1 MCQKG
6 SPERSRGEAL
16 PVMNQI
22 TGETSLEAQLEMAQK
37 RIEELEA
44 LERTHQHVSSVLAR
58 LASLAD
64 HDPSA
69 VVEIE
74 FDGTLSYRNNAARGM
89 FPDLDLLRFNH
100 PILSGVAQMAHRMK
114 RAEMESLTREIQIDD
129 RVYSQKVVL
138 TPDYPQISVYTDD
151 VTEQKALLHAFQIA
165 SSQAELL
172 AGENALLAEIGR
184 IITSSLDIDDV
195 YEGFAQQLRRLIP
208 FDRIAISLV
217 DLETETFVNEY
228 VLGVFAAGRERGSTV
243 LLDGTMVGEAVE
255 RRDAVILQGDL
266 EELSA
271 RYPQMVR
278 SGLNSVIAAPI
289 LFQNEVLGVL
299 HLRSLKDNAYEGHHL
314 DLMRK
319 VVAQIA
325 PAVANSQLY
334 AENAAAA
341 AAAQRLA
348 TQNAALAEIG
358 RVISSSLDIEEVY
371 ALFADQ
377 TLHLIPFDR
386 ISINM
391 IREEI
396 GEFMTAYVIGAPVRG
411 RAVGETTRIS
421 GTFTERVIS
430 NRQAT
435 VFHPG
440 SKEAML
446 GRFPGLMPEYESG
459 IRSFLSVPLIFNDR
473 VIAVLNFRSL
483 SEDTYTHHDVEVAQ
497 LIGAQVAG
505 AIANSQLHA
514 DTVETDRVLQEQA
527 VELTRSNAELE
538 QFAYVASHDLQ
549 EPLRV
554 IAGYVNLLEERYG
567 DRIDEDGRDFIAYT
581 TDAVHRM
588 RNLINDLLDYSRVE
602 SDGNPFEQVDCNR
615 ALENALADLGVSIQ
629 ETDAEVTAEPL
640 PELSGD
646 PVQISQLLENLI
658 ANAIKFRQDDVAP
671 KIHVSCHRSDSDW
684 QLSVSDNGIGIRP
697 RYQDRIFGMFKRA
710 HKRSKYP
717 GTGIGLAMCSK
728 IVERHGGTIWVE
740 SEVGEGS
747 TFHFTIPAA
756 QED

>member
-1 MCQKG
+1 MTIQK
-6 SPERSRGEAL
+6 A
-16 PVMNQI
+16 
-22 TGETSLEAQLEMAQK
+22 GETSMEVQLELARI
-37 RIEELEA
+37 RIEELEE

-74 FDGTLSYRNNAARGM
+74 LDGTVSYRNNAARDM
-89 FPDLDLLRFNH
+89 FPDLDSLGFAHPLLN
-100 PILSGVAQMAHRMK
+100 GVSRMAGRMK
-114 RAEMESLTREIQIDD
+114 RGGLESLTREILVDD
-129 RVYSQKVVL
+129 RVYSQKLVL

-151 VTEQKALLHAFQIA
+151 VTEQKNLLDAFEMA

-172 AGENALLAEIGR
+172 AGENALLAEVGR

-195 YEGFAQQLRRLIP
+195 YEGFSQQVRRLIP

-243 LLDGTMVGEAVE
+243 PLEGTMVGAAIES
-255 RRDAVILQGDL
+255 RDAIILQGNLD
-266 EELSA
+266 ELTQ
-271 RYPQMVR
+271 RFPGMVR
-278 SGLNSVIAAPI
+278 SGLKSVIAAP
-289 LFQNEVLGVL
+289 LMFQNEVLGVL
-299 HLRSLKDNAYEGHHL
+299 NMRSLKDSAYEEHHL

-319 VVAQIA
+319 VVSQIA
-325 PAVANSQLY
+325 PAIANSQLY

-341 AAAQRLA
+341 SAAQRLA
-348 TQNAALAEIG
+348 RQNAALAEIG

-377 TLHLIPFDR
+377 TFHLIPFDR
-386 ISINM
+386 ISINL
-391 IREEI
+391 IREDI
-396 GEFMTAYVIGAPVRG
+396 GEFMTAYVIGTPARG
-411 RAVGETTRIS
+411 RAVGETTRIA
-421 GTFTERVIS
+421 GTFTEQVIR
-430 NRQAT
+430 NRHAT

-446 GRFPGLMPEYESG
+446 GRFPGLGPEYESG
-459 IRSFLSVPLIFNDR
+459 IRSFLSVPLIYNDR

-483 SEDTYTHHDVEVAQ
+483 SEDTYTHQDVEVAQ
-497 LIGAQVAG
+497 FIGAQVAG

-514 DTVETDRVLQEQA
+514 ETVEADRILQEQA
-527 VELTRSNAELE
+527 AELTRSNAELE

-554 IAGYVNLLEERYG
+554 IAGYVHLLEERYG
-567 DRIDEDGRDFIAYT
+567 DRIDQDGREFIAFT

-588 RNLINDLLDYSRVE
+588 RMLINDLLDYSRVE
-602 SDGNPFEQVDCNR
+602 SDGNPFEHVDCNR
-615 ALENALADLGVSIQ
+615 ALSNALADLGVSIQ
-629 ETDAEVTAEPL
+629 ETGAEITSDPL
-640 PELSGD
+640 PEFSGD

-658 ANAIKFRQDDVAP
+658 ANAIKFRQDDESP
-671 KIHVSCHRSDSDW
+671 KIHVSCHRNDTNW

-747 TFHFTIPAA
+747 TFHFTIPAV

>member
-1 MCQKG
+1 MTNQKAV
-6 SPERSRGEAL
+6 E
-16 PVMNQI
+16 I
-22 TGETSLEAQLEMAQK
+22 SLEFQLELARK

-58 LASLAD
+58 LASLVD

-74 FDGTLSYRNNAARGM
+74 FDGALSYRNNAARDM
-89 FPDLDLLRFNH
+89 FPDLDSLGLSH
-100 PILSGVAQMAHRMK
+100 PLLSGVAQLAQRMK
-114 RAEMESLTREIQIDD
+114 RTDLESLTREIQIDD

-151 VTEQKALLHAFQIA
+151 VTEQKTLLHAFEMA

-172 AGENALLAEIGR
+172 ARENALLAEVGR

-195 YEGFAQQLRRLIP
+195 YEGFAQQVKRLIP

-217 DLETETFVNEY
+217 DLETQTFVNEY

-243 LLDGTMVGEAVE
+243 PLEGTMVGQAIES
-255 RRDAVILQGDL
+255 RDAIILQGNLD
-266 EELSA
+266 ELTQ
-271 RYPQMVR
+271 RYPQRVR
-278 SGLNSVIAAPI
+278 SGLRSVIAAPI
-289 LFQNEVLGVL
+289 LFQNEVLGVI
-299 HLRSLKDNAYEGHHL
+299 HLRSLKDNAYEEHHL
-314 DLMRK
+314 DLIRK
-319 VVAQIA
+319 VAAQIA
-325 PAVANSQLY
+325 PAIANSQLY

-341 AAAQRLA
+341 AAAHRLA
-348 TQNAALAEIG
+348 AQNAVLAEIG
-358 RVISSSLDIEEVY
+358 RVVSSSLDIEDVY
-371 ALFADQ
+371 ALFANQ

-391 IREEI
+391 IRHET
-396 GEFMTAYVIGAPVRG
+396 GEFVTAYVIGTPVPS
-411 RAVGETTRIS
+411 RAVGETTRIA
-421 GTFTERVIS
+421 GTFTEHVIQS
-430 NRQAT
+430 RQAT

-446 GRFPGLMPEYESG
+446 GRFPGLVPEYESG

-483 SEDTYTHHDVEVAQ
+483 SEDTYTHHDLEVAQ

-514 DTVETDRVLQEQA
+514 ETVEADRILQEQA
-527 VELTRSNAELE
+527 AELTRSNAELE

-567 DRIDEDGRDFIAYT
+567 DKIDQNGRDFIGFT

-629 ETDAEVTAEPL
+629 ESEAEITSESL
-640 PELSGD
+640 PEFSGD

-658 ANAIKFRQDDVAP
+658 GNAIKFRQDDVAP
-671 KIHVSCHRSDSDW
+671 RIHVSCSRSDSNW
-684 QLSVSDNGIGIRP
+684 QLSVSDNGIGIRS

-710 HKRSKYP
+710 HKRSKYS
-717 GTGIGLAMCSK
+717 GTGIGLAVCSK
-728 IVERHGGTIWVE
+728 IVERHGGQIWVE

-747 TFHFTIPAA
+747 TFHFTVPVAE
-756 QED
+756 ED

>member
-1 MCQKG
+1 MTIQK
-6 SPERSRGEAL
+6 A
-16 PVMNQI
+16 
-22 TGETSLEAQLEMAQK
+22 GETSMEVQLELARI
-37 RIEELEA
+37 RIEELEE

-74 FDGTLSYRNNAARGM
+74 LDGTVSYRNNAARDM
-89 FPDLDLLRFNH
+89 FPDLDSLGFAHPLLN
-100 PILSGVAQMAHRMK
+100 GVSRMAGRMK
-114 RAEMESLTREIQIDD
+114 RGGLESLTREILVDD
-129 RVYSQKVVL
+129 RVYSQKLVL

-151 VTEQKALLHAFQIA
+151 VTEQKNLLDAFEMA

-172 AGENALLAEIGR
+172 AGENALLAEVGR

-195 YEGFAQQLRRLIP
+195 YEGFAQQVRRLIP

-243 LLDGTMVGEAVE
+243 PLEGTMVGAAIES
-255 RRDAVILQGDL
+255 RDAIILQGNLD
-266 EELSA
+266 ELTQ
-271 RYPQMVR
+271 RFPGMVR
-278 SGLNSVIAAPI
+278 SGLKSVIAAP
-289 LFQNEVLGVL
+289 LMFQNEVLGVL
-299 HLRSLKDNAYEGHHL
+299 NMRSLKDSAYEEHHL

-319 VVAQIA
+319 VVSQIA
-325 PAVANSQLY
+325 PAIANSQLY

-341 AAAQRLA
+341 SAAQRLA
-348 TQNAALAEIG
+348 RQNAALAEIG

-377 TLHLIPFDR
+377 TFHLIPFDR
-386 ISINM
+386 ISINL
-391 IREEI
+391 IREDI
-396 GEFMTAYVIGAPVRG
+396 GEFMTAYVIGTPARG
-411 RAVGETTRIS
+411 RAVGETTRIA
-421 GTFTERVIS
+421 GTFTEQVIR
-430 NRQAT
+430 NRHAT

-446 GRFPGLMPEYESG
+446 GRFPGLGPEYESG

-473 VIAVLNFRSL
+473 VMAVLSFRSL
-483 SEDTYTHHDVEVAQ
+483 SEDTYTHQDVELAQ
-497 LIGAQVAG
+497 FIGAQVAG

-514 DTVETDRVLQEQA
+514 ETVEADRILQEQA
-527 VELTRSNAELE
+527 AELTRSNAELE

-554 IAGYVNLLEERYG
+554 ITGYVNLLEERYG
-567 DRIDEDGRDFIAYT
+567 DRIDQDGREFIAFT

-602 SDGNPFEQVDCNR
+602 SDGNPFEHVDCNR
-615 ALENALADLGVSIQ
+615 ALSNALADLGVSIQ
-629 ETDAEVTAEPL
+629 ETGAEITSDSL
-640 PELSGD
+640 PEFSGD
-646 PVQISQLLENLI
+646 PIQISQLLENLI
-658 ANAIKFRQDDVAP
+658 ANAIKFRQDDESP
-671 KIHVSCHRSDSDW
+671 KIHVSCHQKDTNW

-747 TFHFTIPAA
+747 TFHFTIPAV

>member
-1 MCQKG
+1 MTTQK
-6 SPERSRGEAL
+6 
-16 PVMNQI
+16 
-22 TGETSLEAQLEMAQK
+22 TGKTSMEVQLELAHR

-74 FDGTLSYRNNAARGM
+74 SNGTVSYRNNAARDM
-89 FPDLDLLRFNH
+89 FPDLDSLGFGHPLLN
-100 PILSGVAQMAHRMK
+100 GVSRMVERMK
-114 RAEMESLTREIQIDD
+114 RRGLESLTREIQVDQ

-151 VTEQKALLHAFQIA
+151 VTEQKNLLYAFEMA

-172 AGENALLAEIGR
+172 AGENALLAEVGR
-184 IITSSLDIDDV
+184 IITLSLDIGDV
-195 YEGFAQQLRRLIP
+195 YEGFAQQVRRLIP
-208 FDRIAISLV
+208 FDRIAIGLV
-217 DLETETFVNEY
+217 DLETETFMNEY

-243 LLDGTMVGEAVE
+243 PLEGTMVGAAIES
-255 RRDAVILQGDL
+255 RDAIILQGNLD
-266 EELSA
+266 ELTHQF
-271 RYPQMVR
+271 PGMVR
-278 SGLNSVIAAPI
+278 SGLKSVIAAPI
-289 LFQNEVLGVL
+289 MFQNEVIGVL
-299 HLRSLKDNAYEGHHL
+299 NMRSLKDNAYEEHHL

-319 VVAQIA
+319 VVSQIA
-325 PAVANSQLY
+325 PAIANSQLY
-334 AENAAAA
+334 AQNAAAA
-341 AAAQRLA
+341 SAAQRLA
-348 TQNAALAEIG
+348 GQNAALAEIG

-377 TLHLIPFDR
+377 TFHLIPFDR
-386 ISINM
+386 ISINI

-396 GEFMTAYVIGAPVRG
+396 GEFQTAYVIGTPVRG
-411 RAVGETTRIS
+411 RAVGETTRIA
-421 GTFTERVIS
+421 GTFTEQVIR
-430 NRQAT
+430 NRHAT

-446 GRFPGLMPEYESG
+446 GRFPGLGPEYESG

-473 VIAVLNFRSL
+473 TMAVLNFRSL
-483 SEDTYTHHDVEVAQ
+483 SEDTYTHQDVEVAQ

-514 DTVETDRVLQEQA
+514 ETVEADRILQEQA
-527 VELTRSNAELE
+527 AELTRSNAELE

-567 DRIDEDGRDFIAYT
+567 DRIDQEGREFIAFT

-588 RNLINDLLDYSRVE
+588 RMLINDLLDYSRVE
-602 SDGNPFEQVDCNR
+602 SDGNPFEHVDCNR
-615 ALENALADLGVSIQ
+615 ALLNALADLGVSIQ
-629 ETDAEVTAEPL
+629 ETGAEITSDPL
-640 PELSGD
+640 PEFSGD

-658 ANAIKFRQDDVAP
+658 ANAIKFRQDDESP
-671 KIHVSCHRSDSDW
+671 KIHVSCHRNDTNW

-747 TFHFTIPAA
+747 TFHFTIPPV

>member
-1 MCQKG
+1 MTTQK
-6 SPERSRGEAL
+6 
-16 PVMNQI
+16 
-22 TGETSLEAQLEMAQK
+22 TGETSMEVQLELARR
-37 RIEELEA
+37 RIEELEE
-44 LERTHQHVSSVLAR
+44 LVRTHQHVSSVLAR

-74 FDGTLSYRNNAARGM
+74 LDGTVTYRNNAARDM
-89 FPDLDLLRFNH
+89 FPDLDSLGFGH
-100 PILSGVAQMAHRMK
+100 PLLSGVSRMAGRMK
-114 RAEMESLTREIQIDD
+114 RGGLESLTREILVDD
-129 RVYSQKVVL
+129 RVYSQKLVL

-151 VTEQKALLHAFQIA
+151 VTEQKNLLDAFEMA

-172 AGENALLAEIGR
+172 AGENALLAEVGR

-195 YEGFAQQLRRLIP
+195 YEGFAQQVRRLIP

-243 LLDGTMVGEAVE
+243 PLEGTMVGAAVE
-255 RRDAVILQGDL
+255 SRDAIILQGKLD
-266 EELSA
+266 ELIQ
-271 RYPQMVR
+271 RFPGMVR
-278 SGLNSVIAAPI
+278 SGLRSVIAAPI
-289 LFQNEVLGVL
+289 MFQNEVLGVL
-299 HLRSLKDNAYEGHHL
+299 NMRSLKDNAYEEHHL

-319 VVAQIA
+319 VVSQIA
-325 PAVANSQLY
+325 PAIANSQLY
-334 AENAAAA
+334 AENAAVAS
-341 AAAQRLA
+341 AAQRLA
-348 TQNAALAEIG
+348 RQNAALAEIG

-377 TLHLIPFDR
+377 TFHLIPFDR
-386 ISINM
+386 ISINL
-391 IREEI
+391 IREDI
-396 GEFMTAYVIGAPVRG
+396 GEFMTAYVIGTPARG
-411 RAVGETTRIS
+411 RAVGETTRIA
-421 GTFTERVIS
+421 GTFTEQVIR
-430 NRQAT
+430 NRHAT

-446 GRFPGLMPEYESG
+446 GRFPGLGPEYESG

-473 VIAVLNFRSL
+473 VMAVLSFRSL
-483 SEDTYTHHDVEVAQ
+483 SEDTYTHQDVEVAQ
-497 LIGAQVAG
+497 FIGAQVAG

-514 DTVETDRVLQEQA
+514 ETVEADRILQEQA
-527 VELTRSNAELE
+527 AELTRSNAELE

-554 IAGYVNLLEERYG
+554 IAGYVHLLEERYG
-567 DRIDEDGRDFIAYT
+567 DRIDQDGREFIAFT

-588 RNLINDLLDYSRVE
+588 RMLINDLLDYSRVE
-602 SDGNPFEQVDCNR
+602 SDGNPFEHVDCNR
-615 ALENALADLGVSIQ
+615 ALSNALADLGVSIQ
-629 ETDAEVTAEPL
+629 ETGAEITSDPL
-640 PELSGD
+640 PEFSGD

-658 ANAIKFRQDDVAP
+658 ANAIKFRQDDESP
-671 KIHVSCHRSDSDW
+671 KIHVSCHRNDTNW

-740 SEVGEGS
+740 SEVDEGS
-747 TFHFTIPAA
+747 TFHFTIPPV

>member
-1 MCQKG
+1 
-6 SPERSRGEAL
+6 
-16 PVMNQI
+16 MNQMA
-22 TGETSLEAQLEMAQK
+22 GETSLEEQLELAQ
-37 RIEELEA
+37 RRVEELEA
-44 LERTHQHVSSVLAR
+44 LEQTHQHVSSVLAR

-74 FDGTLSYRNNAARGM
+74 FDGTVSYRNNAARDM
-89 FPDLDLLRFNH
+89 FPDLDLLGFDH
-100 PILSGVAQMAHRMK
+100 PLLNGVKQMAQRMK
-114 RAEMESLTREIQIDD
+114 RGGLESLTREVDIDD

-151 VTEQKALLHAFQIA
+151 VTDQKELLQAFEMA

-172 AGENALLAEIGR
+172 AGENALLAEVGR

-217 DLETETFVNEY
+217 DMETQTFVNEY
-228 VLGVFAAGRERGSTV
+228 VFGVFAAGRERGSTV
-243 LLDGTMVGEAVE
+243 PLEGTMVGAAIDSG
-255 RRDAVILQGDL
+255 DAVILQGNLD
-266 EELSA
+266 ELTA
-271 RYPQMVR
+271 QFPRRVR
-278 SGLNSVIAAPI
+278 SGLKSVIAAPI
-289 LFQNEVLGVL
+289 MFQNEVLGVL
-299 HLRSLKDNAYEGHHL
+299 NMRSLKDNAYEEHHL

-325 PAVANSQLY
+325 PAIANSQLY
-334 AENAAAA
+334 AENTAAA

-348 TQNAALAEIG
+348 RQNAALAEIG
-358 RVISSSLDIEEVY
+358 RVISSSLDIEDVY

-386 ISINM
+386 ISINL
-391 IREEI
+391 IREDLR
-396 GEFMTAYVIGAPVRG
+396 EFMTAYVIGVPVRG
-411 RAVGETTRIS
+411 RAVGETTRIA
-421 GTFTERVIS
+421 GTFTAEVIR
-430 NRQAT
+430 NRHAT

-440 SKEAML
+440 SREAML
-446 GRFPGLMPEYESG
+446 GRFPGLGPEYESG
-459 IRSFLSVPLIFNDR
+459 IRSFLSVPLVFNDR

-514 DTVETDRVLQEQA
+514 DTVEADRVLQEQA
-527 VELTRSNAELE
+527 AELTRSNAELE

-554 IAGYVNLLEERYG
+554 ISGYVNLLEERYG
-567 DRIDEDGRDFIAYT
+567 DRIDQDGREFIGYT
-581 TDAVHRM
+581 VDAVHRM

-602 SDGNPFEQVDCNR
+602 SDGNPFETVDCNK
-615 ALENALADLGVSIQ
+615 ALANALADLGVSID
-629 ETDAEVTAEPL
+629 ETSAEVTYDAL
-640 PELSGD
+640 PEFDGD
-646 PVQISQLLENLI
+646 PVQIAQLLENLI

-671 KIHVSCHRSDSDW
+671 KIHVSCHRSDDDW
-684 QLSVSDNGIGIRP
+684 QLSVADNGIGIRP

-728 IVERHGGTIWVE
+728 IVERHGGRIWVE

-747 TFHFTIPAA
+747 IFHFTIPA
-756 QED
+756 QEG

>member
-1 MCQKG
+1 M
-6 SPERSRGEAL
+6 L
-16 PVMNQI
+16 NQM
-22 TGETSLEAQLEMAQK
+22 TDETSLEDQLELAQR

-74 FDGTLSYRNNAARGM
+74 LDGTVSYRNNAARDM
-89 FPDLDLLRFNH
+89 FPDLDSLGFAHPLLN
-100 PILSGVAQMAHRMK
+100 GVSQMTERMK
-114 RAEMESLTREIQIDD
+114 RGGLESLTREILVDY

-151 VTEQKALLHAFQIA
+151 VTEQKNLLDAFEMA
-165 SSQAELL
+165 SSHAELL
-172 AGENALLAEIGR
+172 AGENALLAEVGR

-195 YEGFAQQLRRLIP
+195 YEGFAQQVRRLIP

-243 LLDGTMVGEAVE
+243 PLEGTMVGAAVE
-255 RRDAVILQGDL
+255 SRDAIILQGNL
-266 EELSA
+266 NELTQ
-271 RYPQMVR
+271 RFPRMVR
-278 SGLNSVIAAPI
+278 SGLKSVIAAPI
-289 LFQNEVLGVL
+289 MFQNEVLGVL
-299 HLRSLKDNAYEGHHL
+299 NMRSLKDNAYEEHHL

-325 PAVANSQLY
+325 PAIANSKLY
-334 AENAAAA
+334 AENTAAAA
-341 AAAQRLA
+341 AAHRLA
-348 TQNAALAEIG
+348 RQNAALAEIG
-358 RVISSSLDIEEVY
+358 RVISSSLDIEDVY

-391 IREEI
+391 IREDI
-396 GEFMTAYVIGAPVRG
+396 GEFMTAYVIGTPVRG
-411 RAVGETTRIS
+411 RAVGETTRIV
-421 GTFTERVIS
+421 GTFTEQVIK

-440 SKEAML
+440 SREAML
-446 GRFPGLMPEYESG
+446 GRFPGLGPEYESG

-483 SEDTYTHHDVEVAQ
+483 SEDTYTHQDVEVGQ

-505 AIANSQLHA
+505 AIANSQLHTE
-514 DTVETDRVLQEQA
+514 TVEADRILQEQA
-527 VELTRSNAELE
+527 IELTRSNAELE

-567 DRIDEDGRDFIAYT
+567 DRIDEDGLEFIAYT

-602 SDGNPFEQVDCNR
+602 SDGNPFEEVDCNR
-615 ALENALADLGVSIQ
+615 ALANALADLGVSIE
-629 ETDAEVTAEPL
+629 ETDAKVTYDPL
-640 PELSGD
+640 PEFSGD

-658 ANAIKFRQDDVAP
+658 ANAIKFRQDDVSP
-671 KIHVSCHRSDSDW
+671 RIHVSCHRSESDW
-684 QLSVSDNGIGIRP
+684 RMSVSDNGIGIRP

-717 GTGIGLAMCSK
+717 GTGIGLTMCSK

-747 TFHFTIPAA
+747 TFYFTIPTA
-756 QED
+756 QEE

>member
-1 MCQKG
+1 MPRQ
-6 SPERSRGEAL
+6 
-16 PVMNQI
+16 M
-22 TGETSLEAQLEMAQK
+22 TGETSLEGQLELAQR
-37 RIEELEA
+37 RIVELEA

-74 FDGTLSYRNNAARGM
+74 VDGTVSYRNNAARDM
-89 FPDLDLLRFNH
+89 FPDLDSLGFVH
-100 PILSGVAQMAHRMK
+100 PLLSGVSQMAQRMK
-114 RAEMESLTREIQIDD
+114 RGGLESLTREIQVDD

-151 VTEQKALLHAFQIA
+151 VTEQKELLQAFEVA

-172 AGENALLAEIGR
+172 AGENALLAEVGR
-184 IITSSLDIDDV
+184 IITSSLDINDV
-195 YEGFAQQLRRLIP
+195 YEGFAQQVRELIP

-217 DLETETFVNEY
+217 DLETQTFVNEY
-228 VLGVFAAGRERGSTV
+228 VLGVFAAGRERGSRV
-243 LLDGTMVGEAVE
+243 PLEGTMVGEAIGS
-255 RRDAVILQGDL
+255 RDAIILQGNLD
-266 EELSA
+266 ELTQ
-271 RYPQMVR
+271 RYPRRVR
-278 SGLNSVIAAPI
+278 SGLRSVIAAPI
-289 LFQNEVLGVL
+289 MFQNEVLGVL
-299 HLRSLKDNAYEGHHL
+299 NLRSLKGNAYEGHHL

-325 PAVANSQLY
+325 PAIANSQLY
-334 AENAAAA
+334 AENNAAAS
-341 AAAQRLA
+341 AAQRLA
-348 TQNAALAEIG
+348 WQNAGLAEIG
-358 RVISSSLDIEEVY
+358 RVISSSLDIEDVY

-377 TLHLIPFDR
+377 TLHLIPYDR

-391 IREEI
+391 IREET
-396 GEFMTAYVIGAPVRG
+396 GEFITAYVIGEAVRG
-411 RAVGETTRIS
+411 RAVGETTRIA
-421 GTFTERVIS
+421 GTFTEQVIR

-446 GRFPGLMPEYESG
+446 GRFPGLGPEYESG

-483 SEDTYTHHDVEVAQ
+483 SEDTYTHQDLEVAQ

-514 DTVETDRVLQEQA
+514 ETVEADRVLQAQA

-567 DRIDEDGRDFIAYT
+567 DRIDEDGRDFIAFT
-581 TDAVHRM
+581 IDAVHRM
-588 RNLINDLLDYSRVE
+588 RSLINDLLDYSRVE

-615 ALENALADLGVSIQ
+615 ALGNALADLGVSIQ
-629 ETDAEVTAEPL
+629 ETDAEITSEPL
-640 PELSGD
+640 PEFSGD
-646 PVQISQLLENLI
+646 PVQISQLLENLV

-671 KIHVSCHRSDSDW
+671 KIHVSCHRNDSNW
-684 QLSVSDNGIGIRP
+684 QLSVADNGIGIRP

-740 SEVGEGS
+740 SEIGEGS
-747 TFHFTIPAA
+747 IFHFTIPA
-756 QED
+756 QEDEL

>member
-1 MCQKG
+1 MTIQ
-6 SPERSRGEAL
+6 RA
-16 PVMNQI
+16 
-22 TGETSLEAQLEMAQK
+22 GETSVEFRLELAHR

-74 FDGTLSYRNNAARGM
+74 LDGTVSYRNNAARDM
-89 FPDLDLLRFNH
+89 FPDLDSLGFAHPLLK
-100 PILSGVAQMAHRMK
+100 GVSQMAERMK
-114 RAEMESLTREIQIDD
+114 RGGLESLTREILVDR

-151 VTEQKALLHAFQIA
+151 VTEQKNLLDAFEMA

-172 AGENALLAEIGR
+172 ASENALLAEVGR

-195 YEGFAQQLRRLIP
+195 YEGFAQQVRRLIP

-243 LLDGTMVGEAVE
+243 PLEGTMVGAAVE
-255 RRDAVILQGDL
+255 SRDAIILQGNL
-266 EELSA
+266 EELTQ
-271 RYPQMVR
+271 RFPGMVR
-278 SGLNSVIAAPI
+278 SGLKSVIAAPVM
-289 LFQNEVLGVL
+289 FQNEVLGVL
-299 HLRSLKDNAYEGHHL
+299 NMRSLKDNAYEEHHL

-319 VVAQIA
+319 VVSQIA
-325 PAVANSQLY
+325 PAIANSQLY

-341 AAAQRLA
+341 SAAQRLA
-348 TQNAALAEIG
+348 RQNAALAEIG

-377 TLHLIPFDR
+377 TFHLIPFDR
-386 ISINM
+386 ISINL
-391 IREEI
+391 IREDI
-396 GEFMTAYVIGAPVRG
+396 GEFMTAYVIGTPARG
-411 RAVGETTRIS
+411 RAVGETTRIA
-421 GTFTERVIS
+421 GTFTEQVIR
-430 NRQAT
+430 NRHAT

-446 GRFPGLMPEYESG
+446 GRFPGLGPEYESG

-473 VIAVLNFRSL
+473 VMAVLSFRSL
-483 SEDTYTHHDVEVAQ
+483 SEDTYTHQDVEVAQ
-497 LIGAQVAG
+497 FIGAQVAG

-514 DTVETDRVLQEQA
+514 ETVEADRILQEQA
-527 VELTRSNAELE
+527 AELTRSNAELE

-554 IAGYVNLLEERYG
+554 IAGYVHLLEERYG
-567 DRIDEDGRDFIAYT
+567 DRIDQDGREFIAFT

-588 RNLINDLLDYSRVE
+588 RMLINDLLDYSRVE
-602 SDGNPFEQVDCNR
+602 SDGNPFEHVDCNR
-615 ALENALADLGVSIQ
+615 ALSNALADLGVSIQ
-629 ETDAEVTAEPL
+629 ETEAEITSDPL

-646 PVQISQLLENLI
+646 PVQISLLLENLI
-658 ANAIKFRQDDVAP
+658 ANAIKFRQDDESP
-671 KIHVSCHRSDSDW
+671 KVHVSCHRNDTNW

-747 TFHFTIPAA
+747 TFHFTIPAV

>member
-1 MCQKG
+1 MPRQ
-6 SPERSRGEAL
+6 
-16 PVMNQI
+16 M
-22 TGETSLEAQLEMAQK
+22 TGETSLEGQLELAQR
-37 RIEELEA
+37 RIVELEA

-74 FDGTLSYRNNAARGM
+74 VDGTVSYRNNAARDM
-89 FPDLDLLRFNH
+89 FPDLDSLGFVH
-100 PILSGVAQMAHRMK
+100 PLLSGVSQMAQRMK
-114 RAEMESLTREIQIDD
+114 RGGLESLTREIQVDD

-151 VTEQKALLHAFQIA
+151 VTEQKELLQAFEVA

-172 AGENALLAEIGR
+172 AGENALLAEVGR
-184 IITSSLDIDDV
+184 IITSSLDINDV
-195 YEGFAQQLRRLIP
+195 YEGFAQQVRELIP

-217 DLETETFVNEY
+217 DLETQTFVNEY
-228 VLGVFAAGRERGSTV
+228 VLGVFAAGRERGSRV
-243 LLDGTMVGEAVE
+243 PLEGTMVGEAIGS
-255 RRDAVILQGDL
+255 RDAIILQGNLD
-266 EELSA
+266 ELTQ
-271 RYPQMVR
+271 RYPRRVR
-278 SGLNSVIAAPI
+278 SGLRSVIAAPI
-289 LFQNEVLGVL
+289 MFQNEVLGVL
-299 HLRSLKDNAYEGHHL
+299 NLRSLKGNAYEEHHL

-325 PAVANSQLY
+325 PAIANSQLY
-334 AENAAAA
+334 AENNAAAS
-341 AAAQRLA
+341 AAQRLA
-348 TQNAALAEIG
+348 WQNAGLAEIG
-358 RVISSSLDIEEVY
+358 RVISSSLDIEDVY

-377 TLHLIPFDR
+377 TLHLIPYDR

-391 IREEI
+391 IREET
-396 GEFMTAYVIGAPVRG
+396 GEFITAYVIGEAVRG
-411 RAVGETTRIS
+411 RAVGETTRIA
-421 GTFTERVIS
+421 GTFTEQVIR

-446 GRFPGLMPEYESG
+446 GRFPGLGPEYESG

-483 SEDTYTHHDVEVAQ
+483 SEDTYTHQDLEVAQ

-514 DTVETDRVLQEQA
+514 ETVEADRVLQEQA

-567 DRIDEDGRDFIAYT
+567 DRIDEDGRDFIAFT

-588 RNLINDLLDYSRVE
+588 RSLINDLLDYSRVE

-615 ALENALADLGVSIQ
+615 ALGNALADLGVSIQ
-629 ETDAEVTAEPL
+629 ETDAEITSEPL
-640 PELSGD
+640 PEFSGD
-646 PVQISQLLENLI
+646 PVQISQLLENLV

-671 KIHVSCHRSDSDW
+671 KIHVSCHRNDSNW
-684 QLSVSDNGIGIRP
+684 QLSVADNGIGIRP

-740 SEVGEGS
+740 SEIGEGS
-747 TFHFTIPAA
+747 IFHFTIPA
-756 QED
+756 QEDEL

>member
-1 MCQKG
+1 MTIQK
-6 SPERSRGEAL
+6 A
-16 PVMNQI
+16 
-22 TGETSLEAQLEMAQK
+22 GETSMEVQLELARI
-37 RIEELEA
+37 RIEELEE

-74 FDGTLSYRNNAARGM
+74 LDGTVSYRNNAARDM
-89 FPDLDLLRFNH
+89 FPDLDSLGFAHPLLN
-100 PILSGVAQMAHRMK
+100 GVSRMAGRMK
-114 RAEMESLTREIQIDD
+114 RGGLESLTREILVDD
-129 RVYSQKVVL
+129 RVYSQKLVL

-151 VTEQKALLHAFQIA
+151 VTEQKNLLDAFEMA

-172 AGENALLAEIGR
+172 AGENALLAEVGR

-195 YEGFAQQLRRLIP
+195 YEGFAQQVRRLIP

-243 LLDGTMVGEAVE
+243 PLEGTMVGAAIES
-255 RRDAVILQGDL
+255 RDAIILQGNLD
-266 EELSA
+266 ELTQ
-271 RYPQMVR
+271 RFPGMVR
-278 SGLNSVIAAPI
+278 SGLKSVIAAP
-289 LFQNEVLGVL
+289 LMFQNEVLGVL
-299 HLRSLKDNAYEGHHL
+299 NMRSLKDSAYEEHHL

-319 VVAQIA
+319 VVSQIA
-325 PAVANSQLY
+325 PAIANSQLY

-341 AAAQRLA
+341 SAAQRLA
-348 TQNAALAEIG
+348 RQNAALAEIG

-377 TLHLIPFDR
+377 TFHLIPFDR
-386 ISINM
+386 ISINL
-391 IREEI
+391 IREDI
-396 GEFMTAYVIGAPVRG
+396 GEFMTAYVIGTPARG
-411 RAVGETTRIS
+411 RAVGETTRIA
-421 GTFTERVIS
+421 GTFTEQVIR
-430 NRQAT
+430 NRHAT

-446 GRFPGLMPEYESG
+446 GRFPGLGPEYESG
-459 IRSFLSVPLIFNDR
+459 IRSFLSVPLIFNDH
-473 VIAVLNFRSL
+473 VMAVLSFRSL
-483 SEDTYTHHDVEVAQ
+483 SEDTYTHQDVELAQ
-497 LIGAQVAG
+497 FIGAQVAG

-514 DTVETDRVLQEQA
+514 ETVEADRILQEQA
-527 VELTRSNAELE
+527 AELTRSNAELE

-554 IAGYVNLLEERYG
+554 IAGYVHLLEERYG
-567 DRIDEDGRDFIAYT
+567 DRIDQDGREFIAFT

-588 RNLINDLLDYSRVE
+588 RMLINDLLDYSRVE
-602 SDGNPFEQVDCNR
+602 SDGNPFEHVDCNR
-615 ALENALADLGVSIQ
+615 ALSNALADLGVSIQ
-629 ETDAEVTAEPL
+629 ETGAEITSDPL
-640 PELSGD
+640 PEFSGD

-658 ANAIKFRQDDVAP
+658 ANAIKFRQDDESP
-671 KIHVSCHRSDSDW
+671 KIHVSCHRNDTNW

-740 SEVGEGS
+740 SEVDEGS
-747 TFHFTIPAA
+747 TFHFTIPPV

>member
-1 MCQKG
+1 M
-6 SPERSRGEAL
+6 E
-16 PVMNQI
+16 V
-22 TGETSLEAQLEMAQK
+22 QLELAHR

-74 FDGTLSYRNNAARGM
+74 LDGTVSYRNNAARDM
-89 FPDLDLLRFNH
+89 FPDLDSLGFAHPLLN
-100 PILSGVAQMAHRMK
+100 GVSQMTERMK
-114 RAEMESLTREIQIDD
+114 RGGLESLTREILVDY

-151 VTEQKALLHAFQIA
+151 VTEQKNLLDAFEMA
-165 SSQAELL
+165 SSHAELL
-172 AGENALLAEIGR
+172 AGENALLAEVGR

-195 YEGFAQQLRRLIP
+195 YEGFAQQVRRLIP

-243 LLDGTMVGEAVE
+243 PLEGTMVGAAVE
-255 RRDAVILQGDL
+255 SRDAIILQGNL
-266 EELSA
+266 EELTQ
-271 RYPQMVR
+271 RFPGMVR
-278 SGLNSVIAAPI
+278 SGLKSVIAAPI
-289 LFQNEVLGVL
+289 MFQNEVLGVL
-299 HLRSLKDNAYEGHHL
+299 NMRSLKDNAYEEHHL

-319 VVAQIA
+319 VVSQIA
-325 PAVANSQLY
+325 PAIANSQLY

-341 AAAQRLA
+341 SAAQRLA
-348 TQNAALAEIG
+348 RQNAALAEIG

-377 TLHLIPFDR
+377 TFHLIPFDR
-386 ISINM
+386 ISINL
-391 IREEI
+391 IREDI
-396 GEFMTAYVIGAPVRG
+396 GEFMTAYVIGTPARG
-411 RAVGETTRIS
+411 RAVGETTRIA
-421 GTFTERVIS
+421 GTFTEQVIR
-430 NRQAT
+430 NRHAT

-446 GRFPGLMPEYESG
+446 GRFPGLGPEYESG

-473 VIAVLNFRSL
+473 VMAVLSFRSL
-483 SEDTYTHHDVEVAQ
+483 SEDTYTHQDVEVAQ
-497 LIGAQVAG
+497 FIGAQVAG

-514 DTVETDRVLQEQA
+514 ETVEADRILQEQA
-527 VELTRSNAELE
+527 AELTRSNAELE

-554 IAGYVNLLEERYG
+554 IAGYVHLLEERYG
-567 DRIDEDGRDFIAYT
+567 DRIDQDGREFIAFT

-588 RNLINDLLDYSRVE
+588 RMLINDLLDYSRVE
-602 SDGNPFEQVDCNR
+602 SDGNPFEHVDCNR
-615 ALENALADLGVSIQ
+615 ALSNALADLGVSIQ
-629 ETDAEVTAEPL
+629 ETEAEITSDPL

-646 PVQISQLLENLI
+646 PVQISLLLENLI
-658 ANAIKFRQDDVAP
+658 ANAIKFRQDDESP
-671 KIHVSCHRSDSDW
+671 KVHVSCHRNDTNW

-747 TFHFTIPAA
+747 TFHFTIPAV

>member
-1 MCQKG
+1 MTTQK
-6 SPERSRGEAL
+6 
-16 PVMNQI
+16 
-22 TGETSLEAQLEMAQK
+22 TGETSMEVQLELARR
-37 RIEELEA
+37 RIEELEE
-44 LERTHQHVSSVLAR
+44 LVRTHQHVSSVLAR

-74 FDGTLSYRNNAARGM
+74 LDGTVTYRNNAARDM
-89 FPDLDLLRFNH
+89 FPDLDSLGFGH
-100 PILSGVAQMAHRMK
+100 PLLSGVSRMAGRMK
-114 RAEMESLTREIQIDD
+114 RGGLESLTREILVDD
-129 RVYSQKVVL
+129 RVYSQKLVL

-151 VTEQKALLHAFQIA
+151 VTEQKNLLDAFEMA

-172 AGENALLAEIGR
+172 AGENALLAEVGR

-195 YEGFAQQLRRLIP
+195 YEGFAQQVRRLIP

-243 LLDGTMVGEAVE
+243 PLEGTMVGAAIES
-255 RRDAVILQGDL
+255 RDAIILQGNLD
-266 EELSA
+266 ELIQ
-271 RYPQMVR
+271 RFPGMVR
-278 SGLNSVIAAPI
+278 SGLRSVIAAPI
-289 LFQNEVLGVL
+289 MFQNEVLGVL
-299 HLRSLKDNAYEGHHL
+299 NMRSLKDNAYEEHHL

-319 VVAQIA
+319 VVSQIA
-325 PAVANSQLY
+325 PAIANSQLY

-341 AAAQRLA
+341 SAAQRLA
-348 TQNAALAEIG
+348 RQNAALAEIG

-377 TLHLIPFDR
+377 TFHLIPFDR
-386 ISINM
+386 ISINL
-391 IREEI
+391 IREDI
-396 GEFMTAYVIGAPVRG
+396 GEFMTAYVIGTPARG
-411 RAVGETTRIS
+411 RAVGETTRIA
-421 GTFTERVIS
+421 GTFTEQVIR
-430 NRQAT
+430 NRHAT

-446 GRFPGLMPEYESG
+446 GRFPGLGPEYESG

-473 VIAVLNFRSL
+473 VMAVLSFRSL
-483 SEDTYTHHDVEVAQ
+483 SEDTYTHQDVEVAQ
-497 LIGAQVAG
+497 FIGAQVAG

-514 DTVETDRVLQEQA
+514 ETVEADRILQEQA
-527 VELTRSNAELE
+527 AELTRSNAELE

-554 IAGYVNLLEERYG
+554 IAGYVHLLEERYG
-567 DRIDEDGRDFIAYT
+567 DRIDQEGREFIAFT

-588 RNLINDLLDYSRVE
+588 RMLINDLLDYSRVE
-602 SDGNPFEQVDCNR
+602 SDGNPFEHVDCNR
-615 ALENALADLGVSIQ
+615 ALSNALADLGVSIQ
-629 ETDAEVTAEPL
+629 ETGAEITSDPL
-640 PELSGD
+640 PEFSGD

-658 ANAIKFRQDDVAP
+658 ANAIKFRQDDESP
-671 KIHVSCHRSDSDW
+671 KIHVSCHRNDTNW

-740 SEVGEGS
+740 SEVDEGS
-747 TFHFTIPAA
+747 TFHFTIPPV

>member
-1 MCQKG
+1 MTTQK
-6 SPERSRGEAL
+6 
-16 PVMNQI
+16 
-22 TGETSLEAQLEMAQK
+22 TGETSMEVQLELARR
-37 RIEELEA
+37 RIEELEE
-44 LERTHQHVSSVLAR
+44 LVRTHQHVSSVLAR

-74 FDGTLSYRNNAARGM
+74 LDGTVTYRNNAARDM
-89 FPDLDLLRFNH
+89 FPDLDSLGFGH
-100 PILSGVAQMAHRMK
+100 PLLSGVSRMAGRMK
-114 RAEMESLTREIQIDD
+114 RGGLESLTREILVDD
-129 RVYSQKVVL
+129 RVYSQKLVL

-151 VTEQKALLHAFQIA
+151 VTEQKNLLDAFEMA

-172 AGENALLAEIGR
+172 AGENALLAEVGR

-195 YEGFAQQLRRLIP
+195 YEGFAQQVRRLIP

-243 LLDGTMVGEAVE
+243 PLEGTMVGAAVE
-255 RRDAVILQGDL
+255 SRDAIILQGKLD
-266 EELSA
+266 ELIQ
-271 RYPQMVR
+271 RFPGMVR
-278 SGLNSVIAAPI
+278 SGLRSVIAAPI
-289 LFQNEVLGVL
+289 MFQNEVLGVL
-299 HLRSLKDNAYEGHHL
+299 NMRSLKDNAYEEHHL

-319 VVAQIA
+319 VVSQIA
-325 PAVANSQLY
+325 PAIANSQLY

-341 AAAQRLA
+341 SAAQRLA
-348 TQNAALAEIG
+348 RQNAALAEIG

-377 TLHLIPFDR
+377 TFHLIPFDR
-386 ISINM
+386 ISINL
-391 IREEI
+391 IREDI
-396 GEFMTAYVIGAPVRG
+396 GEFMTAYVIGTPARG
-411 RAVGETTRIS
+411 RAVGETTRIA
-421 GTFTERVIS
+421 GTFTEQVIR
-430 NRQAT
+430 NRHAT

-446 GRFPGLMPEYESG
+446 GRFPGLGPEYESG

-473 VIAVLNFRSL
+473 VMAVLSFRSL
-483 SEDTYTHHDVEVAQ
+483 SEDTYTHQDVEVAQ
-497 LIGAQVAG
+497 FIGAQVAG

-514 DTVETDRVLQEQA
+514 ETVEADRILQEQA
-527 VELTRSNAELE
+527 AELTRSNAELE

-554 IAGYVNLLEERYG
+554 IAGYVHLLEERYG
-567 DRIDEDGRDFIAYT
+567 DRIDQDGREFIAFT

-588 RNLINDLLDYSRVE
+588 RMLINDLLDYSRVE
-602 SDGNPFEQVDCNR
+602 SDGNPFEHVDCNR
-615 ALENALADLGVSIQ
+615 ALSNALADLGVSIQ
-629 ETDAEVTAEPL
+629 ETGAEITSDPL
-640 PELSGD
+640 PEFSGD

-658 ANAIKFRQDDVAP
+658 ANAIKFRQDDESP
-671 KIHVSCHRSDSDW
+671 KIHVSCHRNDTNW

-747 TFHFTIPAA
+747 TFHFTIPPV

>member
-1 MCQKG
+1 MTIQK
-6 SPERSRGEAL
+6 A
-16 PVMNQI
+16 
-22 TGETSLEAQLEMAQK
+22 GETSMEVQLELARI
-37 RIEELEA
+37 RIEELEE

-74 FDGTLSYRNNAARGM
+74 LDGTVSYRNNAARDM
-89 FPDLDLLRFNH
+89 FPDLDSLGFAHPLLN
-100 PILSGVAQMAHRMK
+100 GVSRMAGRMK
-114 RAEMESLTREIQIDD
+114 RGGLESLTREILVDD
-129 RVYSQKVVL
+129 RVYSQKLVL

-151 VTEQKALLHAFQIA
+151 VTEQKNLLDAFEMA

-172 AGENALLAEIGR
+172 AGENALLAEVGR

-195 YEGFAQQLRRLIP
+195 YEGFAQQVRRLIP

-243 LLDGTMVGEAVE
+243 PLEGTMVGAAIES
-255 RRDAVILQGDL
+255 RDAIILQGNLD
-266 EELSA
+266 ELTQ
-271 RYPQMVR
+271 RFPGMVR
-278 SGLNSVIAAPI
+278 SGLKSVIAAP
-289 LFQNEVLGVL
+289 LMFQNEVLGVL
-299 HLRSLKDNAYEGHHL
+299 NMRSLKDSAYEEHHL

-319 VVAQIA
+319 VVSQIA
-325 PAVANSQLY
+325 PAIANSQLY

-341 AAAQRLA
+341 SAAQRLA
-348 TQNAALAEIG
+348 RQNAALAEIG

-377 TLHLIPFDR
+377 TFHLIPFDR
-386 ISINM
+386 ISINL
-391 IREEI
+391 IREDI
-396 GEFMTAYVIGAPVRG
+396 GEFMTAYVIGTPARG
-411 RAVGETTRIS
+411 RAVGETTRIA
-421 GTFTERVIS
+421 GTFTEQVIR
-430 NRQAT
+430 NRHAT

-446 GRFPGLMPEYESG
+446 GRFPGLGPEYESG
-459 IRSFLSVPLIFNDR
+459 IRSFLSVPLIYNDR

-483 SEDTYTHHDVEVAQ
+483 SEDTYTHQDVEVAQ
-497 LIGAQVAG
+497 FIGAQVAG

-514 DTVETDRVLQEQA
+514 ETVEADRILQEQA
-527 VELTRSNAELE
+527 AELTRSNAELE

-554 IAGYVNLLEERYG
+554 IAGYVHLLEERYG
-567 DRIDEDGRDFIAYT
+567 DRIDQDGREFIAFT

-588 RNLINDLLDYSRVE
+588 RMLINDLLDYSRVE
-602 SDGNPFEQVDCNR
+602 SDGNPFEHVDCNR
-615 ALENALADLGVSIQ
+615 ALSNALADLGVSIQ
-629 ETDAEVTAEPL
+629 ETGAEITSDPL
-640 PELSGD
+640 PEFSGD

-658 ANAIKFRQDDVAP
+658 ANAIKFRQDDESP
-671 KIHVSCHRSDSDW
+671 KIHVSCHRNDTNW

-740 SEVGEGS
+740 SEVDEGS
-747 TFHFTIPAA
+747 TFHFTIPAV

>member
-1 MCQKG
+1 
-6 SPERSRGEAL
+6 
-16 PVMNQI
+16 
-22 TGETSLEAQLEMAQK
+22 LEDQLELAQR

-74 FDGTLSYRNNAARGM
+74 LDGTVSYRNNAARDM
-89 FPDLDLLRFNH
+89 FPDLDSLGFAHPLLN
-100 PILSGVAQMAHRMK
+100 GVSQMTERMK
-114 RAEMESLTREIQIDD
+114 RGGLESLTREILVDY

-151 VTEQKALLHAFQIA
+151 VTEQKNLLDAFEMA

-172 AGENALLAEIGR
+172 ASENALLAEVGR

-195 YEGFAQQLRRLIP
+195 YEGFAQQVRRLIP

-243 LLDGTMVGEAVE
+243 PLEGTMVGAAVE
-255 RRDAVILQGDL
+255 SRDAIILQGNL
-266 EELSA
+266 EELTQ
-271 RYPQMVR
+271 RFPGMVR
-278 SGLNSVIAAPI
+278 SGLKSVIAAPI
-289 LFQNEVLGVL
+289 MFQNEVLGVL
-299 HLRSLKDNAYEGHHL
+299 NMRSLKDNAYEEHHL

-319 VVAQIA
+319 VVSQIA
-325 PAVANSQLY
+325 PAIANSQLY

-341 AAAQRLA
+341 SAAQRLA
-348 TQNAALAEIG
+348 RQNAALAEIG

-377 TLHLIPFDR
+377 TFHLIPFDR
-386 ISINM
+386 ISINL
-391 IREEI
+391 IREDI
-396 GEFMTAYVIGAPVRG
+396 GEFMTAYVIGTPARG
-411 RAVGETTRIS
+411 RAVGETTRIA
-421 GTFTERVIS
+421 GTFTEQVIR
-430 NRQAT
+430 NRHAT

-446 GRFPGLMPEYESG
+446 GRFPGLGPEYESG

-473 VIAVLNFRSL
+473 VMAVLSFRSL
-483 SEDTYTHHDVEVAQ
+483 SEDTYTHQDVEVAQ
-497 LIGAQVAG
+497 FIGAQVAG

-514 DTVETDRVLQEQA
+514 ETVEADRILQEQA
-527 VELTRSNAELE
+527 AELTRSNAELE

-554 IAGYVNLLEERYG
+554 IAGYVHLLEERYG
-567 DRIDEDGRDFIAYT
+567 DRIDQDGREFIAFT

-588 RNLINDLLDYSRVE
+588 RMLINDLLDYSRVE
-602 SDGNPFEQVDCNR
+602 SDGNPFEHVDCNR
-615 ALENALADLGVSIQ
+615 ALSNALADLGVSIQ
-629 ETDAEVTAEPL
+629 ETEAEITSDPL

-646 PVQISQLLENLI
+646 PVQISLLLENLI
-658 ANAIKFRQDDVAP
+658 ANAIKFRQDDESP
-671 KIHVSCHRSDSDW
+671 KVHVSCHRNDTNW

-747 TFHFTIPAA
+747 TFHFTIPAV

>member
-1 MCQKG
+1 MTTQK
-6 SPERSRGEAL
+6 
-16 PVMNQI
+16 
-22 TGETSLEAQLEMAQK
+22 TGETSMEVQLELAHR
-37 RIEELEA
+37 RIKELEA

-74 FDGTLSYRNNAARGM
+74 SNGTVSYRNNAARDM
-89 FPDLDLLRFNH
+89 FPDLDSLGFGHPLLN
-100 PILSGVAQMAHRMK
+100 GVSRMAERMK
-114 RAEMESLTREIQIDD
+114 RGGLESLTREIQVDQ

-151 VTEQKALLHAFQIA
+151 VTEQKNLLYAFEMA

-172 AGENALLAEIGR
+172 AGENALLAEVGR
-184 IITSSLDIDDV
+184 IITLSLDIGDV
-195 YEGFAQQLRRLIP
+195 YEGFAQQVRRLIP
-208 FDRIAISLV
+208 FDRIAIGLV
-217 DLETETFVNEY
+217 DLETETFMNEY

-243 LLDGTMVGEAVE
+243 PLEGTMVGAAIES
-255 RRDAVILQGDL
+255 RDAIILQGNLD
-266 EELSA
+266 ELT
-271 RYPQMVR
+271 RQFPGMVR
-278 SGLNSVIAAPI
+278 SGLKSVIAAPI
-289 LFQNEVLGVL
+289 MFQNEVIGVL
-299 HLRSLKDNAYEGHHL
+299 NMRSLKDNAYEEHHL

-319 VVAQIA
+319 VVSQIA
-325 PAVANSQLY
+325 PAIANSQLY

-341 AAAQRLA
+341 SAAQRLA
-348 TQNAALAEIG
+348 RQNAALAEIG

-377 TLHLIPFDR
+377 TFHLIPFDR
-386 ISINM
+386 ISINL
-391 IREEI
+391 IREDI
-396 GEFMTAYVIGAPVRG
+396 GEFMTAYVIGTSARG
-411 RAVGETTRIS
+411 RAVGETTRIA
-421 GTFTERVIS
+421 GTFTEQVIR
-430 NRQAT
+430 NRHAT

-446 GRFPGLMPEYESG
+446 GRFPGLGPEYESG

-473 VIAVLNFRSL
+473 VMAVLSFRSL
-483 SEDTYTHHDVEVAQ
+483 SEDTYTHQDVEVAQ
-497 LIGAQVAG
+497 FIGAQVAG

-514 DTVETDRVLQEQA
+514 ETVEADRILQEQA
-527 VELTRSNAELE
+527 AELTRSNAELE

-554 IAGYVNLLEERYG
+554 IAGYVHLLEERYG
-567 DRIDEDGRDFIAYT
+567 DRIDQEGREFIAFT

-588 RNLINDLLDYSRVE
+588 RMLINDLLDYSRVE
-602 SDGNPFEQVDCNR
+602 SDGNPFEHVDCNR
-615 ALENALADLGVSIQ
+615 ALSNALADLGVSIQ
-629 ETDAEVTAEPL
+629 ETGAEITSDPL
-640 PELSGD
+640 PEFSGD

-658 ANAIKFRQDDVAP
+658 ANAIKFRQDDESP
-671 KIHVSCHRSDSDW
+671 KIHVSCHRNDTNW

-747 TFHFTIPAA
+747 TFHFTIPPV

>member
-1 MCQKG
+1 MPRQ
-6 SPERSRGEAL
+6 
-16 PVMNQI
+16 M
-22 TGETSLEAQLEMAQK
+22 TGETSLEGQLELAQK
-37 RIEELEA
+37 RIVELEA

-74 FDGTLSYRNNAARGM
+74 FDGTVSYRNHAARDM
-89 FPDLDLLRFNH
+89 FPDLDSLGFGHPFLR
-100 PILSGVAQMAHRMK
+100 GVSQMAQRMK
-114 RAEMESLTREIQIDD
+114 RASLESLTREIQIDE

-151 VTEQKALLHAFQIA
+151 VTEQKTLLNAFEMA

-172 AGENALLAEIGR
+172 AGENALLAEVGR
-184 IITSSLDIDDV
+184 IITSSLDINDV
-195 YEGFAQQLRRLIP
+195 YEGFAQQVRQLIP

-217 DLETETFVNEY
+217 DLETQTFVNEY

-243 LLDGTMVGEAVE
+243 PLEGTMVGEAIGS
-255 RRDAVILQGDL
+255 RDAIILQGNLD
-266 EELSA
+266 ELTQ
-271 RYPQMVR
+271 RYPRRVR
-278 SGLNSVIAAPI
+278 SGLRSVIAAPI
-289 LFQNEVLGVL
+289 MFQNEVLGVL
-299 HLRSLKDNAYEGHHL
+299 NLRSLKDNAYEEHHL

-319 VVAQIA
+319 VVAQIS
-325 PAVANSQLY
+325 PAIANSRLY
-334 AENAAAA
+334 AENNAAAS
-341 AAAQRLA
+341 AAQRLA
-348 TQNAALAEIG
+348 WQNAALAEIG
-358 RVISSSLDIEEVY
+358 RVISSSLDIEDVY

-391 IREEI
+391 IREET
-396 GEFMTAYVIGAPVRG
+396 GEFMTAYVIGAAVRG
-411 RAVGETTRIS
+411 RAVGETTRIA
-421 GTFTERVIS
+421 GTFTEQVIR

-446 GRFPGLMPEYESG
+446 GRFPGLGPEYESG

-483 SEDTYTHHDVEVAQ
+483 SEDTYTHQDLEVAQ

-514 DTVETDRVLQEQA
+514 ETVEADRVLQEQA

-567 DRIDEDGRDFIAYT
+567 DRIDEDGRDFIAFT

-588 RNLINDLLDYSRVE
+588 RSLINDLLDYSRVE

-615 ALENALADLGVSIQ
+615 ALGNALADLGVSIQ
-629 ETDAEVTAEPL
+629 ETDAEITSEPL
-640 PELSGD
+640 PEFSGD
-646 PVQISQLLENLI
+646 PVQISQLLENLV

-671 KIHVSCHRSDSDW
+671 KIHVSCHRNDSNW
-684 QLSVSDNGIGIRP
+684 QLSVADNGIGIRP

-740 SEVGEGS
+740 SEIGEGS
-747 TFHFTIPAA
+747 IFHFTIPA
-756 QED
+756 QEDEL

>member
-1 MCQKG
+1 M
-6 SPERSRGEAL
+6 L
-16 PVMNQI
+16 NQM
-22 TGETSLEAQLEMAQK
+22 TDETSLEDQLELAQR

-74 FDGTLSYRNNAARGM
+74 LDGTVSYRNNAARDM
-89 FPDLDLLRFNH
+89 FPDLDSLGFAHPLLN
-100 PILSGVAQMAHRMK
+100 GVSQMTERMK
-114 RAEMESLTREIQIDD
+114 RGGLESLTREILVDY

-151 VTEQKALLHAFQIA
+151 VTEQKNLLDAFEMA
-165 SSQAELL
+165 SSHAELL
-172 AGENALLAEIGR
+172 AGENALLAEVGR

-195 YEGFAQQLRRLIP
+195 YEGFAQQVRRLIP

-243 LLDGTMVGEAVE
+243 PLEGTMVGAAVE
-255 RRDAVILQGDL
+255 SRDAIILQGNL
-266 EELSA
+266 NELTQ
-271 RYPQMVR
+271 RFPRMVR
-278 SGLNSVIAAPI
+278 SGLKSVIAAPI
-289 LFQNEVLGVL
+289 MFQNEVLGVL
-299 HLRSLKDNAYEGHHL
+299 NMRSLKDNAYEEHHL

-325 PAVANSQLY
+325 PAIANSKLY
-334 AENAAAA
+334 AENTAAAA
-341 AAAQRLA
+341 AAHRLA
-348 TQNAALAEIG
+348 RQNAALAEIG
-358 RVISSSLDIEEVY
+358 RVISSSLDIEDVY

-391 IREEI
+391 IREDI
-396 GEFMTAYVIGAPVRG
+396 GEFMTAYVIGTPVRG
-411 RAVGETTRIS
+411 RAVGETTRIV
-421 GTFTERVIS
+421 GTFTEQVIK

-440 SKEAML
+440 SREAML
-446 GRFPGLMPEYESG
+446 GRFPGLGPEYESG

-483 SEDTYTHHDVEVAQ
+483 SEDTYTHQDVEVGQ

-505 AIANSQLHA
+505 AIANSQLHTE
-514 DTVETDRVLQEQA
+514 TVEADRILQEQA
-527 VELTRSNAELE
+527 IELTRSNAELE

-567 DRIDEDGRDFIAYT
+567 DRIDEDGLEFIAYT

-602 SDGNPFEQVDCNR
+602 SDGNPFEEVDCNR
-615 ALENALADLGVSIQ
+615 ALANALADLGVSIE
-629 ETDAEVTAEPL
+629 ETDAKVTYDPL
-640 PELSGD
+640 PEFSGD

-658 ANAIKFRQDDVAP
+658 ANAIKFRQDDVSP
-671 KIHVSCHRSDSDW
+671 RIHVSCHRSESDW
-684 QLSVSDNGIGIRP
+684 QMSVSDNGIGIRP

-717 GTGIGLAMCSK
+717 GTGIGLTMCSK

-747 TFHFTIPAA
+747 TFYFTIPTA
-756 QED
+756 QEE

>member
-1 MCQKG
+1 M
-6 SPERSRGEAL
+6 
-16 PVMNQI
+16 MNQ
-22 TGETSLEAQLEMAQK
+22 TMSETSLEDQLALAQR

-44 LERTHQHVSSVLAR
+44 LEQTHQHVSNVLAR

-74 FDGTLSYRNNAARGM
+74 FDGTVSYRNNAARDM
-89 FPDLDLLRFNH
+89 FPDLDSLGFKHPLLN
-100 PILSGVAQMAHRMK
+100 GVKQMAQRMK
-114 RAEMESLTREIQIDD
+114 RGGLESLTREVDVD
-129 RVYSQKVVL
+129 GRVYSQKVVL

-151 VTEQKALLHAFQIA
+151 VTDQKTLLQAFEMA

-172 AGENALLAEIGR
+172 AGENALLAEVGR
-184 IITSSLDIDDV
+184 IITSSLDISEV

-217 DLETETFVNEY
+217 DLETQTFVNEY

-243 LLDGTMVGEAVE
+243 PLEGTMVGEAIE
-255 RRDAVILQGDL
+255 RGDAIILQGNL
-266 EELSA
+266 EELTE
-271 RYPQMVR
+271 RFPRRVR
-278 SGLNSVIAAPI
+278 SGLKSVIAAPMM
-289 LFQNEVLGVL
+289 FQNEVLGVL
-299 HLRSLKDNAYEGHHL
+299 NLRSLKDNAYEEHHL

-325 PAVANSQLY
+325 PAIANSQLF
-334 AENAAAA
+334 AENTAAA

-348 TQNAALAEIG
+348 QQNAALAEIG
-358 RVISSSLDIEEVY
+358 RVISSSLDIEDVY

-386 ISINM
+386 ISINLV
-391 IREEI
+391 REDL
-396 GEFMTAYVIGAPVRG
+396 GEFMTAYVIGVPVRG
-411 RAVGETTRIS
+411 RAVGETTRIA
-421 GTFTERVIS
+421 GTFTAEVIR
-430 NRQAT
+430 NRRAT

-440 SKEAML
+440 SREAML
-446 GRFPGLMPEYESG
+446 GRFPGLGPEYESG
-459 IRSFLSVPLIFNDR
+459 IRSFLSVPLVYNDR
-473 VIAVLNFRSL
+473 VIAALNFRSL
-483 SEDTYTHHDVEVAQ
+483 SEDIYTHHDVEVAQ

-514 DTVETDRVLQEQA
+514 DTVEADRILQEQA
-527 VELTRSNAELE
+527 AELTRSNAELE

-554 IAGYVNLLEERYG
+554 ISGYVNLLEERYG
-567 DRIDEDGRDFIAYT
+567 DRIDQDGREFIGYT
-581 TDAVHRM
+581 VDAVHRM
-588 RNLINDLLDYSRVE
+588 RNLINDLLEYSRVE
-602 SDGNPFEQVDCNR
+602 SDGNPFETVDCNK
-615 ALENALADLGVSIQ
+615 ALANALADLGVSID
-629 ETDAEVTAEPL
+629 ETSAEVTFEEL
-640 PELSGD
+640 PELEGD
-646 PVQISQLLENLI
+646 PVQIAQLLENLI
-658 ANAIKFRQDDVAP
+658 ANAIKFRQDDVSP
-671 KIHVSCHRSDSDW
+671 RIHVSCHRSDDDW
-684 QLSVSDNGIGIRP
+684 QLSVADNGIGIRP

-728 IVERHGGTIWVE
+728 IVERHGGRIWVE

-747 TFHFTIPAA
+747 TFHFTIPA
-756 QED
+756 QES

>member
-1 MCQKG
+1 MTTQK
-6 SPERSRGEAL
+6 A
-16 PVMNQI
+16 
-22 TGETSLEAQLEMAQK
+22 GETSMEVQLELAHR
-37 RIEELEA
+37 RIEELEE
-44 LERTHQHVSSVLAR
+44 LVRTHQHVSSVLAR

-74 FDGTLSYRNNAARGM
+74 LDGTVTYRNNAARDM
-89 FPDLDLLRFNH
+89 FPDLDSLGFGH
-100 PILSGVAQMAHRMK
+100 PLLSGVSRMAGRMK
-114 RAEMESLTREIQIDD
+114 RGGLESLTREILVDD
-129 RVYSQKVVL
+129 RVYSQKLVL

-151 VTEQKALLHAFQIA
+151 VTEQKNLLDAFEMA

-172 AGENALLAEIGR
+172 AGENALLAEVGR

-195 YEGFAQQLRRLIP
+195 YEGFAQQVRRLIP

-243 LLDGTMVGEAVE
+243 PLEGTMVGAAIES
-255 RRDAVILQGDL
+255 RDAIILQGNLD
-266 EELSA
+266 ELIQ
-271 RYPQMVR
+271 RFPGMVR
-278 SGLNSVIAAPI
+278 SGLRSVIAAPI
-289 LFQNEVLGVL
+289 MFQNEVLGVL
-299 HLRSLKDNAYEGHHL
+299 NMRSLKDNAYEEHHL

-319 VVAQIA
+319 VVSQIA
-325 PAVANSQLY
+325 PAIANSQLY

-341 AAAQRLA
+341 SAAQRLA
-348 TQNAALAEIG
+348 RQNAALAEIG

-377 TLHLIPFDR
+377 TFHLIPFDR
-386 ISINM
+386 ISINL
-391 IREEI
+391 IREDI
-396 GEFMTAYVIGAPVRG
+396 GEFMTAYVIGTPARG
-411 RAVGETTRIS
+411 RAVGETTRIA
-421 GTFTERVIS
+421 GTFTEQVIR
-430 NRQAT
+430 NRHAT

-446 GRFPGLMPEYESG
+446 GRFPGLGPEYESG

-473 VIAVLNFRSL
+473 VMAVLSFRSL
-483 SEDTYTHHDVEVAQ
+483 SEDTYTHQDVEVAQ
-497 LIGAQVAG
+497 FIGAQVAG

-514 DTVETDRVLQEQA
+514 ETVEADRILQEQA
-527 VELTRSNAELE
+527 AELTRSNAELE

-554 IAGYVNLLEERYG
+554 IAGYVHLLEERYG
-567 DRIDEDGRDFIAYT
+567 DRIDQEGREFIAFT

-588 RNLINDLLDYSRVE
+588 RMLINDLLDYSRVE
-602 SDGNPFEQVDCNR
+602 SDGNPFEHVDCNR
-615 ALENALADLGVSIQ
+615 ALSNALADLGVSIQ
-629 ETDAEVTAEPL
+629 ETGAEITSDPL
-640 PELSGD
+640 PEFSGD

-658 ANAIKFRQDDVAP
+658 ANAIKFRQDDESP
-671 KIHVSCHRSDSDW
+671 KIHVSCHRNDTNW

-740 SEVGEGS
+740 SEVDEGS
-747 TFHFTIPAA
+747 TFHFTIPPV